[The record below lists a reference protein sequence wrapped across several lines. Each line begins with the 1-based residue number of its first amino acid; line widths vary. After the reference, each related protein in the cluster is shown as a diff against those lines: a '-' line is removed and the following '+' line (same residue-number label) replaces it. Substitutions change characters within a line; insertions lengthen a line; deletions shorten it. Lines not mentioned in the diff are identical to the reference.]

1 MILKG
6 FRNITAAL
14 CSTAACAAA
23 ADENPK
29 PDAAYLAAYDA
40 FRSGNAIRLAKHA
53 SALRGHVLEPYTE
66 YWRLK
71 LQLED
76 ASESDVSDFLGRHSG
91 AYVAEL
97 MRAEW
102 LKVLGKRRNWPLFE
116 REIARLET
124 EDPEVGCYELSARIA
139 RGDDAALDAA
149 AAVWLDPAPLLEGC
163 SRLVDELR
171 NAGRLAAPAV
181 WTRVR
186 VLFAHG
192 QTAEAKRT
200 LGYLPRGQAPNER
213 DLDHAARRP
222 QQILSRK
229 PLRLEQQ
236 PAREVAVLATARL
249 ARDDARAA
257 ARALQGA
264 LGPALANADREY
276 LWGRIGQEAA
286 RQHDPRALDWFA
298 LAGDAVLEDG
308 QLAWK
313 ARAALRQGNWPVVRE
328 AIEAMSQPARQDPAW
343 IYWHARALAAE
354 GQVLRAQARFLTIAA
369 GTGFYNLL
377 AAEELGETPR
387 LPEPMHEPPEKDVDA
402 ARSHPGLARALELHR
417 LGLGEDAMREWIH
430 SVRNMDDEQ
439 LIAAAELA
447 HRAGAFARAI
457 NTAGRTTHVHN
468 FRLRYLAPYRDIFE
482 QHARA
487 HDVDEAWLFAVARQ
501 ESRFATDARSGVGA
515 RGLMQVMPTT
525 AKWVARRSGMR
536 GYRPDRVHDVETN
549 VSLGTRYFKN
559 VLDRFG
565 HPVLALTAYNAG
577 PTRARRWREETALEG
592 AVYAETIPF
601 FETRDYVKK
610 VMASA
615 IYYSALLHGNI
626 VPLKE
631 RLGVVPGRGTGD

>member
-6 FRNITAAL
+6 FRNVTAAL
-14 CSTAACAAA
+14 CSTAACAAV
-23 ADENPK
+23 ADEN

-53 SALRGHVLEPYTE
+53 GVLRGHVLEPYVD

-76 ASESDVSDFLGRHSG
+76 ASESDVGDFLSRHSD
-91 AYVAEL
+91 AYVAQM

-102 LKVLGKRRNWPLFE
+102 LKVLGKRRHWPLFE
-116 REIARLET
+116 REIARLEID
-124 EDPEVGCYELSARIA
+124 EPEVGCYALSARIA
-139 RGDDAALDAA
+139 RGDESALEAA
-149 AAVWLDPAPLLEGC
+149 ASMWLEPVPLLDGC
-163 SRLVDELR
+163 SQLVNELR
-171 NAGRLAAPAV
+171 DAGRLAASAV
-181 WTRVR
+181 WARLR

-192 QTAEAKRT
+192 QTAEAKRA
-200 LGYLPRGQAPNER
+200 LAYLPRDEAPRER
-213 DLDHAARRP
+213 DLDHAAKRP
-222 QQILSRK
+222 QQVLSRK

-236 PAREVAVLATARL
+236 PAREVAVLATMRL
-249 ARDDARAA
+249 ARDDAPAA

-264 LGPALANADREY
+264 LGAALASADREY

-298 LAGDAVLEDG
+298 FAGKTGLDDG
-308 QLAWK
+308 PLAWK
-313 ARAALRQGNWPVVRE
+313 VRAALRQGNWQAVRE
-328 AIEAMSQPARQDPAW
+328 AIEAMSPRARQDPAW
-343 IYWHARALAAE
+343 IYWHARALAAD
-354 GQVLRAQARFLTIAA
+354 GQVLRAQARFLTIAT

-377 AAEELGETPR
+377 AAEELGEVPR
-387 LPEPMHEPPEKDVDA
+387 LPEAMHEPSEKDVEA
-402 ARSHPGLARALELHR
+402 ARNHPGLARALHMHR
-417 LGLGEDAMREWIH
+417 LGLGEDAMREWTY
-430 SVRNMDDEQ
+430 SVRSMDDEQ

-468 FRLRYLAPYRDIFE
+468 FRLRYLAPYRDVFE

-487 HDVDEAWLFAVARQ
+487 HDVDEAWLLAVARQ

-515 RGLMQVMPTT
+515 RGLMQVMPAT
-525 AKWVARRSGMR
+525 ARWVARSSGMR
-536 GYRPDRVHDVETN
+536 GYRPDRVYEVETN
-549 VSLGTRYFKN
+549 VNLGTRYFKG

-615 IYYSALLHGNI
+615 TFYSALLHGNI

-631 RLGVVPGRGTGD
+631 RLGVVPGRGTSD